1 MLDNIRQQ
9 FVRLIS
15 LYEKERDERT
25 RLAEENMRLSELCDA
40 RGKQIAE
47 LERKI
52 DNLNLTTA
60 FVGSRTDMSESKKKI
75 DSLVREIDRCISLME
90 G

>member
-9 FVRLIS
+9 FLRLS
-15 LYEKERDERT
+15 SAYEKEKAERV
-25 RLAEENMRLSELCDA
+25 RLEIENGQLRQQCEA
-40 RGKQIAE
+40 HGKQIAE

-52 DNLNLTTA
+52 DSLNLATA
-60 FVGSRTDMSESKKKI
+60 FAGTRTDNSESKKKI
-75 DSLVREIDRCISLME
+75 DDLVREIDRCISLLE

>member
-15 LYEKERDERT
+15 LYEKERDERI
-25 RLAEENMRLSELCDA
+25 RLTEENMRLSELCEA

-60 FVGSRTDMSESKKKI
+60 FVGSQTDMSESKKKI

>member
-9 FVRLIS
+9 FLRLIS
-15 LYEKERDERT
+15 AYEKERAERG
-25 RLAEENMRLSELCDA
+25 RLEKENEQLRLQCETH
-40 RGKQIAE
+40 GKQIAE

-52 DNLNLTTA
+52 DNLNLATA
-60 FVGSRTDMSESKKKI
+60 FAGTRTDNSESGKKI
-75 DSLVREIDRCISLME
+75 DDLVKEIDRCISLLE